1 MASGSRSVPRWLTN
15 VKSSSR
21 IRGPRPAGPQITFVD
36 SERPLK
42 KIKGGAANCDRV
54 LRVRVETPCRPTE
67 SPEAV
72 SAAVQN
78 LFPDAQ
84 IEIRDGVLVGTTGNL
99 GRLRERI
106 RTQRIRD
113 TARRQLLSGRQGD
126 RSIVRLSKQAASV
139 GVVNFASGGPL
150 GDIVVEIESD
160 DLAAVIDD
168 VAESTVEGR
177 A

>member
-1 MASGSRSVPRWLTN
+1 MTQGETVP
-15 VKSSSR
+15 
-21 IRGPRPAGPQITFVD
+21 A
-36 SERPLK
+36 
-42 KIKGGAANCDRV
+42 
-54 LRVRVETPCRPTE
+54 
-67 SPEAV
+67 EAV
-72 SAAVQN
+72 SAAVRN
-78 LFPDAQ
+78 LFPEAR
-84 IEIRDGVLVGTTGNL
+84 IEIRDGVLVGTTDNL

-126 RSIVRLSKQAASV
+126 RSTVRLSKQAASV
-139 GVVNFASGGPL
+139 GVVNFAAGGPL

-168 VAESTVEGR
+168 VAESTVEGK

>member
-1 MASGSRSVPRWLTN
+1 
-15 VKSSSR
+15 
-21 IRGPRPAGPQITFVD
+21 
-36 SERPLK
+36 
-42 KIKGGAANCDRV
+42 
-54 LRVRVETPCRPTE
+54 
-67 SPEAV
+67 
-72 SAAVQN
+72 
-78 LFPDAQ
+78 FPDAQ

-160 DLAAVIDD
+160 DLD
-168 VAESTVEGR
+168 SGSEGR
-177 A
+177 RRTKGSEPRTASAAAGPGCASEGGTGPTALRGDARRRSRTKRGIPPRRSRGLGTAG